1 MWNEKGGGG
10 GGHDI
15 RQAANGSALNLLQYA
30 QVMSAY
36 FSPCVLSM
44 VDEETDLILVEF
56 TYNDSAQTYIK
67 QLEADSM

>member
-1 MWNEKGGGG
+1 M
-10 GGHDI
+10 
-15 RQAANGSALNLLQYA
+15 
-30 QVMSAY
+30 QVTSAY

-56 TYNDSAQTYIK
+56 TYNDSSQTYIK